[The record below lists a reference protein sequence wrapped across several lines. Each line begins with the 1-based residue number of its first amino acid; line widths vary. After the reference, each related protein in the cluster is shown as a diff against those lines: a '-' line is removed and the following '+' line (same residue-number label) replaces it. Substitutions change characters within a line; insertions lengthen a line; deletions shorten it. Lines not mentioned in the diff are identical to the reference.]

1 MYLSG
6 IVGSVLAGS
15 SANKTIF
22 SLCIYIS
29 SPNNLRAHG
38 KSVLRCLYIAAKN
51 LCLYGEYEW
60 GICKSAN
67 DCCAPF

>member
-1 MYLSG
+1 MGTLYSKN
-6 IVGSVLAGS
+6 S
-15 SANKTIF
+15 NT
-22 SLCIYIS
+22 
-29 SPNNLRAHG
+29 G